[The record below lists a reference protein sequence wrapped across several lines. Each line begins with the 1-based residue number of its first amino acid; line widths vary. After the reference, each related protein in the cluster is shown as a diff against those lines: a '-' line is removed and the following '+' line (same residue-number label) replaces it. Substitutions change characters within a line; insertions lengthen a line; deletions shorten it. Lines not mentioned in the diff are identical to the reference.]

1 MKQPTPPSP
10 GTANRVSLLTTLQQ
24 AHFRVATIM
33 MLAVGFALTL
43 AALIALRTAA
53 EQNLQLVA
61 RSIAYTTEAAV
72 VFRDTIAIQES
83 MGLIARQESLASA
96 EIVDAHGILL
106 GRYTRAT
113 HHLPDVVGDKVVALL
128 LPRATTAPVL
138 YQGRHIAEVRL
149 RGDGADFVGF
159 IFMGMAGMLVCLALG
174 AVAVRQLSRRIQRD
188 ILQPV
193 QALTAVTHAAQFD
206 RTTSARAPASQIAE
220 FHQLGEDFN
229 ALLMEIEAHQT
240 QLHQENKS
248 LSHLANHD
256 SLTGLPNRAYFR
268 RRLTRVL
275 QDIQPSGSGLAVLYL
290 DNDHFK
296 SVNDRYGHAVGDALL
311 VEVAERVRAQVR
323 ENDVVARLG
332 GDEFAILLAPLHN
345 VEDAAR
351 IADKIIASMSA
362 PLHSRPQDH
371 IVPSLSIG
379 IAIYPIHGQTTEQLL
394 RAADRAM
401 YRVKSQ
407 QRGQRHIFNTTTDQ
421 HDGNDNPL
429 PTEPRGNL

>member
-1 MKQPTPPSP
+1 MNRHSAHKPAT
-10 GTANRVSLLTTLQQ
+10 GRVSLLATLQQ
-24 AHFRVATIM
+24 AHFRVATLM

-43 AALIALRTAA
+43 AALVALRTAA
-53 EQNLQLVA
+53 DQNLQLVA

-83 MGLIARQESLASA
+83 LGLIARQESLASA
-96 EIVDAHGILL
+96 QIVDTRGALL
-106 GRYTRAT
+106 GRYVRPTNN
-113 HHLPDVVGDKVVALL
+113 LPDVVGDRIVALL
-128 LPRATTAPVL
+128 LPQPTIAPVM
-138 YQGRHIAEVRL
+138 YQGRRIAEVRL
-149 RGDGADFVGF
+149 RGDGAGFVGF
-159 IFMGMAGMLVCLALG
+159 IFMGLAGMLVCLALG

-193 QALTAVTHAAQFD
+193 LALTAVTYAARFD
-206 RTTSARAPASQIAE
+206 RTTSARAPASRIAE

-229 ALLMEIEAHQT
+229 ALLMEIEVYQT

-275 QDIQPSGSGLAVLYL
+275 QDIQATGGGLAVLYL

-296 SVNDRYGHAVGDALL
+296 SINDRYGHAVGDALL
-311 VEVAERVRAQVR
+311 VEVADRVRAQVR

-351 IADKIIASMSA
+351 IADKIIASMA
-362 PLHSRPQDH
+362 TPLEIRPQDH

-379 IAIYPIHGQTTEQLL
+379 IAIYPIHGQTAEQLL

-407 QRGQRHIFNTTTDQ
+407 QRGQRHIFNDQTDGSDSAHPPEKREVQ
-421 HDGNDNPL
+421 
-429 PTEPRGNL
+429 

>member
-1 MKQPTPPSP
+1 MNRPSP
-10 GTANRVSLLTTLQQ
+10 PKPATDRVSLLATLQQ
-24 AHFRVATIM
+24 AHFRVATLM

-43 AALIALRTAA
+43 AALVALRTAA
-53 EQNLQLVA
+53 DQNLQLVA

-72 VFRDTIAIQES
+72 VFRDTIAVQES
-83 MGLIARQESLASA
+83 LGLIARQESLASA
-96 EIVDAHGILL
+96 QIVDTRGTLL
-106 GRYTRAT
+106 GRYVRPTDR
-113 HHLPDVVGDKVVALL
+113 LPDVVGDRIVALL
-128 LPRATTAPVL
+128 LPQPTIAPVM
-138 YQGRHIAEVRL
+138 YQGRRIAEVRL
-149 RGDGADFVGF
+149 RGDGAGFVGF
-159 IFMGMAGMLVCLALG
+159 IFMGLAGMLVCLTLG

-193 QALTAVTHAAQFD
+193 LALTAVTYAARFD
-206 RTTSARAPASQIAE
+206 RATSARAPASRIAE

-229 ALLMEIEAHQT
+229 ALLMEIEVYQT

-275 QDIQPSGSGLAVLYL
+275 QDIQATGGGLAVLYL

-296 SVNDRYGHAVGDALL
+296 SINDRYGHAVGDALL
-311 VEVAERVRAQVR
+311 VEVADRVRAQVR

-351 IADKIIASMSA
+351 IADKIIASMA
-362 PLHSRPQDH
+362 TPLEARPQDH

-379 IAIYPIHGQTTEQLL
+379 IAIYPIHGQTAEQLL

-407 QRGQRHIFNTTTDQ
+407 QRGQRHIFDDQTDGSDSMHPPEKREVQ
-421 HDGNDNPL
+421 
-429 PTEPRGNL
+429 

>member
-1 MKQPTPPSP
+1 MSRHTRAPILVT
-10 GTANRVSLLTTLQQ
+10 GRVSLLATLQH
-24 AHFRVATIM
+24 AHFRVATIV

-43 AALIALRTAA
+43 AALVALRSAA
-53 EQNLQLVA
+53 DHNLQLVA

-83 MGLIARQESLASA
+83 LGLIARQESLAGA
-96 EIVDAHGILL
+96 QIVDTHGTLL
-106 GRYTRAT
+106 GRYIRPTDSW
-113 HHLPDVVGDKVVALL
+113 PDAIGDRIVALL
-128 LPRATTAPVL
+128 LPQPTIAPVM
-138 YQGRHIAEVRL
+138 YQGQRIAEVRL
-149 RGDGADFVGF
+149 RGDGAGFMGF
-159 IFMGMAGMLVCLALG
+159 IFMGLAGMLVCLALG

-193 QALTAVTHAAQFD
+193 LALTAVTYAARFD
-206 RTTSARAPASQIAE
+206 RSTSARAPASNITE

-229 ALLMEIEAHQT
+229 ALLMEIELYQT

-275 QDIQPSGSGLAVLYL
+275 QDIQTTGGSLAVLYL

-296 SVNDRYGHAVGDALL
+296 SINDRYGHAVGDALL
-311 VEVAERVRAQVR
+311 VEVADRVRAQVR

-351 IADKIIASMSA
+351 IADKIIASMA
-362 PLHSRPQDH
+362 VPLDTRPQDH

-379 IAIYPIHGQTTEQLL
+379 IAIYPIHGQTAEQLL

-407 QRGQRHIFNTTTDQ
+407 QRGQRHIFNVHTDQ
-421 HDGNDNPL
+421 HDGADSLHPVDKREVL
-429 PTEPRGNL
+429 